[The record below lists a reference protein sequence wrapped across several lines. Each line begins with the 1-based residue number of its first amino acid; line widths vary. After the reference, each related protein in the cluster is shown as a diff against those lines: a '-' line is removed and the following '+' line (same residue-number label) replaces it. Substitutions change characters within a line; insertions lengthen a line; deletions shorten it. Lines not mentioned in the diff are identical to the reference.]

1 MPVLSVCCFTKGVGT
16 DDVSCIQM
24 ALVIIKIAPEL
35 MRIGMSTIGKFK
47 VTTNS
52 TPEQVGILSQ
62 IPGVLRDTTAK
73 LTVGLLETLG
83 VLVKDFNKEVSWD
96 CSTL

>member
-1 MPVLSVCCFTKGVGT
+1 
-16 DDVSCIQM
+16 M

>member
-1 MPVLSVCCFTKGVGT
+1 
-16 DDVSCIQM
+16 M
-24 ALVIIKIAPEL
+24 ALVVIKIAPEL
-35 MRIGMSTIGKFK
+35 MRIGMSTIERFK

-52 TPEQVGILSQ
+52 TPEQIGIVSQ
-62 IPGVLRDTTAK
+62 IPGLLRDTTAK